1 MKDGIIKGNGT
12 SRKIFANF
20 PATYGEFRA
29 QAAAGTLPL
38 DVMFNP
44 DGWQQQ
50 PDFLNQKNLYQR
62 STAAVYG
69 LNPES
74 STPNDALYLIGRLN
88 SGIGNEYLWERR
100 GTEYNPVL
108 DEDVTVLTL
117 NKGDVVN
124 YSDNI
129 YYSSED
135 SSFLLGSPGSVTLLS
150 AEQPF
155 DFVSGQYITIRSQGE
170 AIVYKCIEIMGGYF
184 APGAGLQFNVEGQV
198 VTAQEKTGML
208 GYVNS
213 PDPDAYPSDEVNG
226 ITYTS
231 LGKIGD
237 LARVESGSYTGDG
250 TASKTLEFKVLP
262 KFLFVYK
269 SATNEGVGTTRALWA
284 PGITEQRPNADS
296 FAYTGFSANENKLT
310 LSGNGSGLTD
320 TDKAMLA
327 FNQNGISYN
336 YVALLG
342 VSE

>member
-20 PATYGEFRA
+20 PATYEEFRS
-29 QAAAGTLPL
+29 QAAVGILQL
-38 DVMFNP
+38 DVLFNAS
-44 DGWQQQ
+44 GWQQQ

-88 SGIGNEYLWERR
+88 SGLGNDYLWSKN
-100 GTEYNPVL
+100 GTEYVPSFGLMRSDSVASGSQIQYSFG
-108 DEDVTVLTL
+108 VTY
-117 NKGDVVN
+117 D
-124 YSDNI
+124 
-129 YYSSED
+129 YSSKKLVLMYPKTIELSYNSD
-135 SSFLLGSPGSVTLLS
+135 YESLVGMYAILPTYENICKISSISYT
-150 AEQPF
+150 
-155 DFVSGQYITIRSQGE
+155 
-170 AIVYKCIEIMGGYF
+170 
-184 APGAGLQFNVEGQV
+184 GAALYNVESV
-198 VTAQEKTGML
+198 EIVAQEKTGML

-226 ITYTS
+226 ITYTP

-237 LARVESGSYTGDG
+237 LARVESGSYIGDG

-262 KFLFVYK
+262 RFLFIYK
-269 SATNEGVGTTRALWA
+269 STTSEGNGTTRALWA
-284 PGITEQRPNADS
+284 PGITQQRPNADS
-296 FAYTGFSANENKLT
+296 FAYTEFSANENRLT
-310 LSGNGSGLTD
+310 LSGNGPGLTD

-327 FNQNGISYN
+327 FNQNGTSYN

>member
-12 SRKIFANF
+12 SRKVFANF
-20 PATYGEFRA
+20 PATYEEFRT
-29 QAAAGTLPL
+29 QAAEGTLPL
-38 DVMFNP
+38 DLIFNP

-50 PDFLNQKNLYQR
+50 PDFLNQENLYQR

-69 LNPES
+69 LNPEF

-88 SGIGNEYLWERR
+88 SGLGNDYLWSKN
-100 GTEYNPVL
+100 GTEYVPILGDNFFTGSLTSGVQIQYSFAVTYDYATKKLVL
-108 DEDVTVLTL
+108 AYPQVMKLSSDSNYESLIGMYVILPGYGDDV
-117 NKGDVVN
+117 
-124 YSDNI
+124 Y
-129 YYSSED
+129 E
-135 SSFLLGSPGSVTLLS
+135 LLS
-150 AEQPF
+150 IAY
-155 DFVSGQYITIRSQGE
+155 SGMALYNVN
-170 AIVYKCIEIMGGYF
+170 AI
-184 APGAGLQFNVEGQV
+184 QV
-198 VTAQEKTGML
+198 IAQEKTGML

-213 PDPDAYPSDEVNG
+213 PNPDAYPSDEVNG
-226 ITYTS
+226 ITYTP

-262 KFLFVYK
+262 KFLFIYK
-269 SATNEGVGTTRALWA
+269 SATTEGAGTTRALWA
-284 PGITEQRPNADS
+284 PGITQQRPNADS
-296 FAYTGFSANENKLT
+296 FAYTGFSANENRLT

-327 FNQNGISYN
+327 FNQNGMSYN